1 MKKLLSLIIL
11 APIAILLI
19 VLSVANRHAV
29 VFNLDPINPAQPFLA
44 VTLPFFVF
52 LFLALI
58 VGMLLGSMYTWFT
71 QSRYRRLAR
80 ETKREAAKWQHEA
93 EEQKERAMQA
103 LGSIGDKPA
112 AGNPSQNSLSIPNRA
127 A

>member
-11 APIAILLI
+11 APLAVILI

-29 VFNLDPINPAQPFLA
+29 VFKLDPINPEQPFLA

-52 LFLALI
+52 LFLALLA
-58 VGMLLGSMYTWFT
+58 GLLLGSMFTWFR
-71 QSRYRRLAR
+71 QSKHRKLAR
-80 ETKREAAKWQHEA
+80 ETKREAVKWQHEA
-93 EEQKERAMQA
+93 EQQKERAMRA
-103 LGSIGDKPA
+103 L
-112 AGNPSQNSLSIPNRA
+112 NPITDSEPGKSSQKSLSIPNKA